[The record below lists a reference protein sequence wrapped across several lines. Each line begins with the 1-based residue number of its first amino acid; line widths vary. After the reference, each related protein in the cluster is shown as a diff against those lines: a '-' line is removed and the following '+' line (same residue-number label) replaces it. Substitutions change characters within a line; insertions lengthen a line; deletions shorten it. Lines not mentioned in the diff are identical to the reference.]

1 MDLLKNEDVE
11 EFIFWTYVKNW
22 QFLMLLAYQLVLYDE
37 KNDVIKQF
45 QGIQVIN

>member
-22 QFLMLLAYQLVLYDE
+22 QFLMLIIYQLGLYDE